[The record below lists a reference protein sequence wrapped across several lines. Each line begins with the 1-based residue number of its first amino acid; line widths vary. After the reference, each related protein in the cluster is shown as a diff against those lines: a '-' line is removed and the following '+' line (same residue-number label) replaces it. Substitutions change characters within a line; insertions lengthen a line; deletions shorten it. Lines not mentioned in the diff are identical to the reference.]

1 MTNVDRS
8 KGNLAVNV
16 GEELLER
23 INKVARALGKSQAEF
38 VRGKLDEWTK
48 AHLGDVEVITKHE
61 ERIAQREKKAA
72 LLPGKR

>member
-1 MTNVDRS
+1 MANVDRS

-38 VRGKLDEWTK
+38 VREKLDEWTQT
-48 AHLGDVEVITKHE
+48 HLEDVQEITKHE
-61 ERIAQREKKAA
+61 ERIAHREKRSS
-72 LLPGKR
+72 GKR